1 MTTFLRMI
9 EYYRMYKEHKRYL
22 QDSIIKDLMR
32 GKMVFIGGPR
42 QVGKTTLAQ
51 MIGAKTYRHP
61 QYLLFDDRVDR
72 TLILS
77 QTFNKNAD
85 LLIFDELH
93 KYRHWKNYLKALYD
107 KRKKEFHIIV
117 TGSVRLDTYR
127 QGGDSLLGRYY
138 YYRLHPFS
146 YAEIEDIHFS
156 QKIGKELVFSDSRED
171 HTAQLSRLMRTGG
184 FPEPLFS
191 NDKAITDRFRNTRL
205 DRLVREDIRDLEPIR
220 DLSAMHILVSLLPAK
235 VGSLLSLN
243 TLREDLQVSHRAVS
257 HWMDILERFYY
268 HFRIAPYT
276 QKAIRSLRKE
286 PKLYLWDWS
295 EVEDKSKRFE
305 NIIASHLLKFCHYLY
320 DVKGVKADLFFLRDV
335 DGHEV
340 DFLVTV
346 NRKPWFA
353 VEAKLDETNPSKNL
367 EYFRSR
373 LSIPYVYQV
382 VFPSG
387 TYISSRDVVV
397 VSADRFFTALV

>member
-1 MTTFLRMI
+1 
-9 EYYRMYKEHKRYL
+9 MYKEHKRYL